1 MESVISF
8 FALVSWGAV
17 SLSDLQMPK
26 AMARKADNVEG
37 AEAVASTSQRKV
49 CDLAGVP
56 KANPCLDEQ
65 SFAVTRVF

>member
-26 AMARKADNVEG
+26 AMARKADNMVS
-37 AEAVASTSQRKV
+37 VR
-49 CDLAGVP
+49 
-56 KANPCLDEQ
+56 
-65 SFAVTRVF
+65 FVTLRVFRRQLLV